1 MNIINTTTRDKKT
14 LYQLTKGA
22 DVKRLQEAE
31 GLELI
36 VRNFIIYD
44 DEKGDGSTMRVLAFE
59 ADTGGADPGAMYA
72 TNSPTFISTFSDI
85 CTICGDEAADIIG
98 EKIRVASGIS
108 KSGRKFFSC
117 VWA

>member
-22 DVKRLQEAE
+22 EVKRLQEAE
-31 GLELI
+31 GLDL
-36 VRNFIIYD
+36 VVKNFIIYD

-59 ADTGGADPGAMYA
+59 SDTGAMYA

-85 CTICGDEAADIIG
+85 CTICGDEAADMIG